1 QTLEATP
8 TQSDAAKPTVALD
21 VGALGGMYAGKI
33 KLIGTEKGLGVTLDG
48 EVAASQNLILTHDGR
63 ITVNG
68 SLSAQQDIEITASGD
83 LANDGQISSGQTI
96 RIAARHIQSNGFITA
111 GEEGEEDH
119 TGHEHGSGE
128 ESGGSTPILADLTL
142 TAAETVDLTGVVSAS
157 RNVILSGK
165 TVTYDADNTF

>member
-1 QTLEATP
+1 
-8 TQSDAAKPTVALD
+8 
-21 VGALGGMYAGKI
+21 MYAGKI

-48 EVAASQNLILTHDGR
+48 DIAASQTLILTHDGR
-63 ITVNG
+63 ITLNG
-68 SLSAQQDIEITASGD
+68 SLSAQEDIAITAQGD
-83 LANDGQISSGQTI
+83 FANDGQISSQQTI
-96 RIAARHIQSNGFITA
+96 RIAARHITGSGFFSA

-119 TGHEHGSGE
+119 ESHDHGDEE

-142 TAAETVDLTGVVSAS
+142 TAAETVDLTGVLSAS